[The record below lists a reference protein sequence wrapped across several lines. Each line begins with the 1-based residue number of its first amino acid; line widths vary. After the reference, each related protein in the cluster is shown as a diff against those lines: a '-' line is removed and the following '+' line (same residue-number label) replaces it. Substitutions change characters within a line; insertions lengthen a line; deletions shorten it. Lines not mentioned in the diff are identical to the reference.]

1 MFKRKRI
8 FPIFSFALLL
18 IPLLL
23 LQGCSNKPEEQNMG
37 SAAHRGPAAGR
48 TLGLRG
54 AGERRLAE
62 AIPVE
67 VASPWRTDLSSY
79 VFGNTHIEALREVEI
94 IGRVQGLLQQL
105 RVEEGDRVKKGQVL
119 AELDKTE
126 LRISRREAAARLEN
140 NRSIYQRALKML
152 EQQLTSQETLDNS
165 KYLHETA
172 KTQLEQ
178 AELNLQYATITS
190 PFSGVIT
197 SRLVDQGEM
206 IRVGTVMFLLADM
219 DKLLARVYVPEKE
232 LARIALDNRVRLE
245 SEMFPG
251 ETFGG
256 LVEMI
261 SPVVDPTTGT
271 IKVTVRVSEARDKL
285 KPGMFCSTYILTEI
299 HENSLAISR
308 KALVPDVEDT
318 QVYVVEDGRVVRLRK
333 ITVGIEQGDTLE
345 VLTGLEDGDQVV
357 LVGKEALRDGSPV
370 RLIIPEPA
378 GESSAPLPEKP
389 RPHGKAVR
397 AADGP
402 RTR

>member
-1 MFKRKRI
+1 MGGIPVFVDTYPDFTLREESLRK
-8 FPIFSFALLL
+8 ALTDKTKM
-18 IPLLL
+18 IIINSPNNPT
-23 LQGCSNKPEEQNMG
+23 GAVYSPEE
-37 SAAHRGPAAGR
+37 
-48 TLGLRG
+48 
-54 AGERRLAE
+54 
-62 AIPVE
+62 
-67 VASPWRTDLSSY
+67 
-79 VFGNTHIEALREVEI
+79 
-94 IGRVQGLLQQL
+94 
-105 RVEEGDRVKKGQVL
+105 
-119 AELDKTE
+119 
-126 LRISRREAAARLEN
+126 
-140 NRSIYQRALKML
+140 LKMVAHIAKENDL
-152 EQQLTSQETLDNS
+152 LVLSDDIYD
-165 KYLHETA
+165 KYLYETA

-219 DKLLARVYVPEKE
+219 DKLLARIYVPEKE
-232 LARIALDNRVRLE
+232 LARISLGNRVRLE

-251 ETFGG
+251 ETFSG

-271 IKVTVRVSEARDKL
+271 VKVTVHVSEDRDKL
-285 KPGMFCSTYILTEI
+285 KPGTFCSAYILTET

-318 QVYVVEDGRVVRLRK
+318 EVYVVEDGRVARLRK

-345 VLTGLEDGDQVV
+345 VLAGLEDGDQVV

-370 RLIIPEPA
+370 KLINQESA
-378 GESSAPLPEKP
+378 GESSAPLPERPSP
-389 RPHGKAVR
+389 RRKAAR
-397 AADGP
+397 DADGP

>member
-1 MFKRKRI
+1 MLNCRKT
-8 FPIFSFALLL
+8 FFTFSFALFLM
-18 IPLLL
+18 PFLL
-23 LQGCSNKPEEQNMG
+23 LQGCSNNPEEQNKG
-37 SAAHRGPAAGR
+37 PDARRGPAAGR
-48 TLGLRG
+48 TLGSRG
-54 AGERRLAE
+54 AGEGSLAE
-62 AIPVE
+62 AVPVT
-67 VASPWRTDLSSY
+67 VDSPWRTDLSSY

-105 RVEEGDRVKKGQVL
+105 LVEEGDRVKKGQVL
-119 AELDKTE
+119 AELDKSE
-126 LRISRREAAARLEN
+126 LIISRREAAARLEN
-140 NRSIYQRALKML
+140 NRAIHQRTLKML
-152 EQQLTSQETLDNS
+152 EQQLISQEALDNS
-165 KYLHETA
+165 KYLYETA

-206 IRVGTVMFLLADM
+206 IRVSTVMFLLADM

-232 LARIALDNRVRLE
+232 LARISLGNRVRLE
-245 SEMFPG
+245 SEMFPS

-261 SPVVDPTTGT
+261 SPVVDAATGT
-271 IKVTVRVSEARDKL
+271 VKVTVRVSENRDKL
-285 KPGMFCSTYILTEI
+285 KPGMFCSSYILTET

-318 QVYVVEDGRVVRLRK
+318 EVYVVEDDGVARLRK

-345 VLTGLEDGDQVV
+345 VLAGLEDGDQVV

-370 RLIIPEPA
+370 RLINQQPA
-378 GESSAPLPEKP
+378 GESSAPLPE
-389 RPHGKAVR
+389 RP
-397 AADGP
+397 
-402 RTR
+402 